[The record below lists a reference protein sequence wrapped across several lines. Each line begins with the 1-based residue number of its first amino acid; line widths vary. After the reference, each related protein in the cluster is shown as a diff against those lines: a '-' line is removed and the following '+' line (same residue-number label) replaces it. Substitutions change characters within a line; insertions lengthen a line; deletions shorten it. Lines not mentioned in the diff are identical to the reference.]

1 MLPWENATLS
11 TMFLI
16 IELIGIFFFAVSG
29 SLVAARRGFDVIG
42 SMFLAGVAGLG
53 GGVVRDLIL
62 DQTPATFTNP
72 IYFSP
77 AVLGALLVYFFTPAV
92 QKLQRLI
99 LLFDAGGLGLFC
111 VTGTMKALTFGMN
124 PITAVLL
131 GVTTAVGGGLLRD
144 VISNV
149 TPELFNPR
157 DIYALPAITGATCTS
172 LLWALGWFTPLS
184 GVIVAVLVFLARL
197 ASLKYGW
204 RVPMAAGHW
213 HKEHSNPPNDG
224 PQRHY

>member
-1 MLPWENATLS
+1 
-11 TMFLI
+11 MFLL
-16 IELIGIFFFAVSG
+16 IELVGIFFFAVSG
-29 SLVAARRGFDVIG
+29 SLMAARRGFDVIG

-62 DQTPATFTNP
+62 DQSPATFSNP
-72 IYFSP
+72 VYFAP

-92 QKLQRLI
+92 QKLHRLI

-111 VTGTMKALTFGMN
+111 VTGTLKALTFGMN

-157 DIYALPAITGATCTS
+157 DIYALPAIAGATIVS
-172 LLWALGWFTPLS
+172 LLWALGWFNSVT
-184 GVIVAVLVFLARL
+184 GVAVAVVVFLARL

-204 RVPMAAGHW
+204 QVPMAAGHW
-213 HKEHSNPPNDG
+213 HREPPSTGSDG

>member
-1 MLPWENATLS
+1 
-11 TMFLI
+11 MFLMV
-16 IELIGIFFFAVSG
+16 ELVGIFFFAVSG
-29 SLVAARRGFDVIG
+29 SLVAARRGFDILG

-62 DQTPATFTNP
+62 DQVPATFSNP
-72 IYFSP
+72 VYFAP

-92 QKLQRLI
+92 QKLRRLI
-99 LLFDAGGLGLFC
+99 LLFDAAGLGLFC
-111 VTGTMKALTFGMN
+111 VTGTMKALAFEMN

-131 GVTTAVGGGLLRD
+131 GVTTAAGGGLLRD

-157 DIYALPAITGATCTS
+157 DIYALPAITGSTIVS
-172 LLWALGWFTPLS
+172 ILWVLDWFSPAA
-184 GVIVAVLVFLARL
+184 GVLVAVLVFSGRL

-204 RVPMAAGHW
+204 RVPLARGHW
-213 HKEHSNPPNDG
+213 HREPPAPDSDG
-224 PQRHY
+224 PRRHY

>member
-1 MLPWENATLS
+1 
-11 TMFLI
+11 MFLL
-16 IELIGIFFFAVSG
+16 IELVGIFFFAVSG
-29 SLVAARRGFDVIG
+29 SLVAARRGFDIIG

-72 IYFSP
+72 VYFVP

-92 QKLQRLI
+92 QKLHRLI

-111 VTGTMKALTFGMN
+111 VTGTLKALTFGMN

-157 DIYALPAITGATCTS
+157 DIYALPAIAGAAIVS
-172 LLWALGWFTPLS
+172 LLWVLGWFNPVT
-184 GVIVAVLVFLARL
+184 GVAVAVVVFLARL

-204 RVPMAAGHW
+204 KVPMAAGHW
-213 HKEHSNPPNDG
+213 HREPPAPGSDG

>member
-1 MLPWENATLS
+1 
-11 TMFLI
+11 MFLL
-16 IELIGIFFFAVSG
+16 IELAGVFFFAVSG
-29 SLVAARRGFDVIG
+29 SLVAARRGFDIIG

-62 DQTPATFTNP
+62 DQVPATFTNP

-77 AVLGALLVYFFTPAV
+77 AILGALLVYFFTPAV

-99 LLFDAGGLGLFC
+99 LLFDAVGLGLFC
-111 VTGTMKALTFGMN
+111 VTGTLKALTFEMN

-157 DIYALPAITGATCTS
+157 DIYALPAIAGATTVS
-172 LLWALGWFTPLS
+172 LLWVLGWFNPVT
-184 GVIVAVLVFLARL
+184 GVLVALLVFIARL

-213 HKEHSNPPNDG
+213 HREPPNAGSDG
-224 PQRHY
+224 PQRNY

>member
-1 MLPWENATLS
+1 
-11 TMFLI
+11 MFLMV
-16 IELIGIFFFAVSG
+16 ELVGIFFFAVSG
-29 SLVAARRGFDVIG
+29 SLVAARRGFDILG

-62 DQTPATFTNP
+62 DQVPATFSNP
-72 IYFSP
+72 VYFAP

-92 QKLQRLI
+92 QKLRRLI
-99 LLFDAGGLGLFC
+99 LLFDAAGLGLFC
-111 VTGTMKALTFGMN
+111 VTGTMKALAFEMN

-131 GVTTAVGGGLLRD
+131 GVTTAAGGGLLRD

-157 DIYALPAITGATCTS
+157 DIYALPAITGSTIVS
-172 LLWALGWFTPLS
+172 ILWVLDWFSPAA
-184 GVIVAVLVFLARL
+184 GVLVAVLVFSGRL

-204 RVPMAAGHW
+204 RVPLARGHW
-213 HKEHSNPPNDG
+213 HREPPAPDGDG
-224 PQRHY
+224 PRRHY